1 MSKFLKILA
10 PASAGTASVL
20 TLAYVLADQFVVDMP
35 APARVSF
42 VAAANAQETEAPAPA
57 PEAAVQTTAE
67 APAPARD
74 GGYRLGREALPEEI
88 AAWDI
93 DIRPDGQGLPV
104 GSGDV
109 WTGEEVFVAK
119 CASCHGDFGEA
130 VGRWPQLAGGQG
142 TLERKDPVKTIGSY
156 WPYLSTVWD
165 YVHRAMPFG
174 DAQSLEPDEVYAIT
188 AYLLYLNNIVED
200 DFELSNESFA
210 EVEMPNA
217 EGFKPDDRPETE
229 LAVFTGEVCME
240 SCKDS
245 VEITMRAAVLDVTP
259 GSEEGEAEVV
269 ETAVQVE
276 EQAEAQPMDAEPAEE
291 AVAGDQPTAPED
303 AAAETE
309 AGDASAEGA
318 DAEAAPAEA
327 AEEAS
332 AAPDPELV
340 AAGERVFKKCS
351 ACHQVGENAKNRS
364 GPQLNGIVGRTAGTV
379 EGFRYSGAM
388 EEAGAN
394 GLVWDH
400 ESLAGFLAD
409 PRAYLKGTKMSFA
422 GLRSDEDIA
431 AITAFLEAQG
441 E

>member
-10 PASAGTASVL
+10 PASAGTVGVL

-42 VAAANAQETEAPAPA
+42 VSVANAQESEAPEP
-57 PEAAVQTTAE
+57 VAE
-67 APAPARD
+67 TVAQADAEPLAPARD
-74 GGYRLGREALPEEI
+74 GGYGLGREALPEEI

-109 WTGEEVFVAK
+109 WTGEEVFVAQ

-174 DAQSLEPDEVYAIT
+174 DAQSLTPDEVYAIT
-188 AYLLYLNNIVED
+188 AYLLYLNNVVED

-210 EVEMPNA
+210 KVEMPNA
-217 EGFKPDDRPETE
+217 DGFKPDDRPETE
-229 LAVFTGEVCME
+229 LTAFSGEVCME
-240 SCKDS
+240 GCKDD
-245 VEITMRAAVLDVTP
+245 VEITMRAAVLYVTP
-259 GSEEGEAEVV
+259 GSDEDDAEVV
-269 ETAVQVE
+269 ETAVEVE
-276 EQAEAQPMDAEPAEE
+276 EQAEAQPADAEPAEE
-291 AVAGDQPTAPED
+291 AVAGDQPTTPED
-303 AAAETE
+303 AAAENE

-351 ACHQVGENAKNRS
+351 ACHQVGSNAKNRS
-364 GPQLNGIVGRTAGTV
+364 GPQLNGIVGRTAGAV

-388 EEAGAN
+388 EEAGAD

-422 GLRSDEDIA
+422 GLRSDEDIT
-431 AITAFLEAQG
+431 AITAFLEAQA